1 MAQIT
6 IYLPDE
12 LEEKARRA
20 AKAAETSVSKWIA
33 GRVQT
38 SLEDSWP
45 QAVLDAAGAVPD
57 FLDLEKIR
65 RGDGVDSPRESFD

>member
-12 LEEKARRA
+12 LEEKARQA

-38 SLEDSWP
+38 SLQDCWP

-57 FLDLEKIR
+57 FMDLDTIR
-65 RGDGVDSPRESFD
+65 RGHGLDSRRETLD